1 MIRYP
6 RRARVLA
13 ACLSGLAG
21 YVDAIGFLQL
31 GGFFVSFMSGNST
44 RLGVGAA
51 QGSTAALIAAGLIGS
66 FVAGVVAGSL
76 VGRLVDRRRAMTV
89 LLFVAALLAGGA
101 LLDTAGLEAAAAAL
115 MAAAMGAENTVFERD
130 GEVSIGVTY
139 MTGSLVKFGQR
150 LTAALLGGD
159 RLAWAPYLLLW
170 LGLACGAMA
179 GAAAWHGFGLNAL
192 WGGAAAAAALSIAA
206 PWAAVDEPESP

>member
-6 RRARVLA
+6 PRARALA

-51 QGSTAALIAAGLIGS
+51 QGSTAGLIAVGLIAS

-76 VGRLVDRRRAMTV
+76 TGRLAGRRRAMTV
-89 LLFVAALLAGGA
+89 LLFVAALLAAAA
-101 LLDTAGLEAAAAAL
+101 LLDLAGFEAVAAVL

-150 LTAALLGGD
+150 LAAALLGGD
-159 RLAWAPYLLLW
+159 RMAWAPYLLLW
-170 LGLACGAMA
+170 SGLVCGALA
-179 GAAAWHGFGLNAL
+179 GAAAWRGLGLSAL
-192 WGGAAAAAALSIAA
+192 WAAAAVAVLLAIAA
-206 PWAAVDEPESP
+206 PWSAVDGSETR